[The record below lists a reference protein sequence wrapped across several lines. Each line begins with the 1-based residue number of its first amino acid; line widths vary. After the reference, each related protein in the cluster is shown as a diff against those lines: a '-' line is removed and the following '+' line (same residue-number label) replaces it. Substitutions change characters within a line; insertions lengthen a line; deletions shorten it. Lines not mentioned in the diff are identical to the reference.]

1 MPSPA
6 APLPPP
12 LALAP
17 ARAATCKCKQRDERE
32 PQLYI
37 KCMWRRCADICLRV
51 GRPTTRS
58 PRAHFHAMIL
68 FLQQFSPFRS
78 PFRRGGRERGHPS
91 GNPAAKQLLAESA
104 PSSIPIPPSFLPSS
118 LPPSLR
124 PAPCFISPYQ
134 IGIEVC
140 FSFSFDSDSAIPH
153 IIKIGSEAIE
163 CASNVGGAASTWDRK
178 DRQWLFVLVS
188 PLVCFPA
195 ILRSVALPTRACIH
209 TYYPVCFS
217 VCLSYWL
224 LCSRQGQLSRQ
235 RAP

>member
-37 KCMWRRCADICLRV
+37 KCMWRRCADISLRV
-51 GRPTTRS
+51 GLPTTRS

-68 FLQQFSPFRS
+68 FLQQSSPFRS

-104 PSSIPIPPSFLPSS
+104 PSSIPIPPSFLPPSI
-118 LPPSLR
+118 PP
-124 PAPCFISPYQ
+124 
-134 IGIEVC
+134 
-140 FSFSFDSDSAIPH
+140 
-153 IIKIGSEAIE
+153 
-163 CASNVGGAASTWDRK
+163 T
-178 DRQWLFVLVS
+178 
-188 PLVCFPA
+188 
-195 ILRSVALPTRACIH
+195 RSMFHLALPNRDRSMLLLFLRLRFGDSTDHQDRFPRNRIRA
-209 TYYPVCFS
+209 
-217 VCLSYWL
+217 
-224 LCSRQGQLSRQ
+224 Q
-235 RAP
+235 RMRK